1 MQSLIHLFFFYF
13 LNGIELLEFHLKLDF
28 FLRTHSNEWIIDL
41 RFFFSFIYSDIDLPV
56 HTFSKENCKFSNLKD
71 YQFQIYPVFCI
82 HSLDECS
89 FSSGIAFY
97 QVCLYHCMIES
108 SVNIKV
114 RLKSGHAHPLL
125 GTL

>member
-89 FSSGIAFY
+89 FSSGIAFIKY
-97 QVCLYHCMIES
+97 VCI
-108 SVNIKV
+108 I
-114 RLKSGHAHPLL
+114 A
-125 GTL
+125 